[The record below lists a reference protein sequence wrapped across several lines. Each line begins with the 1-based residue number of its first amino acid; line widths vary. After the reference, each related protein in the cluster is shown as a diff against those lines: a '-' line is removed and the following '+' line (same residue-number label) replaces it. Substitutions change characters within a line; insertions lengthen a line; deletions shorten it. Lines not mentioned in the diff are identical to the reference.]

1 MWNFLWWLFWAWTW
15 WLHFTLQLTSQKQLC
30 SQHENLLVWPEML
43 QSWALFSRLCQSS
56 NWGCRSCHFLALH
69 FIKIINWWN
78 VVVSGIPSTL
88 CPACSAENFFVFSF
102 HNEYVFNNKSAFS
115 NFLLLEITLVHCI
128 FSQRFSFS
136 HRHLRPLPSA
146 KS

>member
-1 MWNFLWWLFWAWTW
+1 MRNLLWWVFWARTW

-43 QSWALFSRLCQSS
+43 QSLNSTIYKVVSVFELRLQKLSFFSSPFYKNYQLMKC
-56 NWGCRSCHFLALH
+56 CRKWYTFHPSVLLALLKISLCFH
-69 FIKIINWWN
+69 F
-78 VVVSGIPSTL
+78 TML
-88 CPACSAENFFVFSF
+88 
-102 HNEYVFNNKSAFS
+102 FNNKSAFS